1 MMQLAIATGQAAYV
15 PGSLVYDADHFG
27 YNYTGFRDFERFLT
41 QLDGSR
47 IGLIT
52 WPGGAMAEFQTDR
65 FGLEYDGLWNGAEGA
80 GNLYEVMD
88 AAARVGADVSIVLP
102 TLRYLDRP
110 DALVADV
117 RAFMTDLLAG
127 HYGPVPDQLIL
138 EIGSEYYSTF
148 RDLPDGVADYARI
161 SDLMMREIE
170 AAVADP
176 TINLLGIDPLIAM
189 QGGRTLAE
197 DEIIRDNLSDDA
209 LATVDMVL
217 HHRFA
222 VMATGVDGS
231 ATEMGRV
238 LDAWEDDMAAVGGDR
253 PELFLGTYNV
263 ASYARGEAL
272 RDYVA
277 DMADQGI
284 VIDRASI
291 DLEARTDTAF
301 ETYWQGKLERYDYGA
316 EHPRVLLEMM
326 AEYGAEGMGAAGT
339 YGSDMMHAAR
349 LTYTDVN
356 GNPVSFIGQDMLDM
370 MAESIDDTRLLQ
382 ISTTND
388 RNDEVWAYGFEN
400 EHKLV
405 LFLSADSTP
414 PGRVDINLSDYEGLQ
429 SVHGDSLMAVIP
441 NDWMDRFG
449 IADNPFVDE
458 SPEARSFAL
467 GERSAIDPQ
476 LTETGISVTFTA
488 PNQVIRLA
496 FAKDDIGAAEIA
508 GFSDGTA
515 VDLDGADLPQ
525 GLGDIGALFGEAI
538 VDEMVVEDEDMADAD
553 ADDSSSS
560 GGMGMLGIFAL
571 LPLLLMAA

>member
-1 MMQLAIATGQAAYV
+1 MQLAIATGQTAYV
-15 PGSLVYDADHFG
+15 TDSLVFDADHFG
-27 YNYTGFRDFERFLT
+27 YNYTGFRDFDRFLT
-41 QLDGSR
+41 QLDGSQ

-65 FGLEYDGLWNGAEGA
+65 FGLEYDGLWNGGDGA
-80 GNLYEVMD
+80 GNLYEVLD
-88 AAARVGADVSIVLP
+88 AAARVGAGVSIVLP
-102 TLRYLDRP
+102 TIRYIDRP
-110 DALVADV
+110 DALVADI
-117 RAFMTDLLAG
+117 RSFMTDLLGG
-127 HYGPVPDQLIL
+127 HYGPLPERLIL

-148 RDLPDGVADYARI
+148 RDVPDGIASYADIA
-161 SDLMMREIE
+161 DLMMREIE

-176 TINLLGIDPLIAM
+176 SINLLGFDPDIAM

-197 DEIIRDNLSDDA
+197 DEIIRDHLSDDA
-209 LATVDMVL
+209 LETVDMVL

-222 VMATGVDGS
+222 VMATGVDTS
-231 ATEMGRV
+231 STEIGTI
-238 LDAWEDDMAAVGGDR
+238 LDAWEEDMAAVGGER

-263 ASYARGEAL
+263 ASYARSEAL

-277 DMADQGI
+277 DMADHGI
-284 VIDRASI
+284 TIDRDSI
-291 DLEARTDTAF
+291 DLEARTDTDF
-301 ETYWQGKLERYDYGA
+301 ENYWQAKLERYDYGA

-349 LTYTDVN
+349 LTYTDAQ
-356 GNPVSFIGQDMLDM
+356 GAPVSFVGQDMLDM
-370 MAESIDDTRLLQ
+370 MAESIDGTRLLK

-414 PGRVDINLSDYEGLQ
+414 PGRVDINLSEYDGLQ
-429 SVHGDSLMAVIP
+429 SVRGDSLTAVIP
-441 NDWMDRFG
+441 ADWMDRFG
-449 IADNPFVDE
+449 IADNPLVDE
-458 SPEARSFAL
+458 SSEARSYAL
-467 GERSAIDPQ
+467 GEREGVDPQ
-476 LTETGISVTFTA
+476 LTDKGISVTFDA

-508 GFSDGTA
+508 AFSDGGA
-515 VDLDGADLPQ
+515 VSLEGADLPEWH
-525 GLGDIGALFGEAI
+525 GDIGALFGDPIEDGTLDDDI
-538 VDEMVVEDEDMADAD
+538 EHEVVDDG
-553 ADDSSSS
+553 SS
-560 GGMGMLGIFAL
+560 GSGMGILGLFAL